1 MDQADTVW
9 FKSKIDRWMVGI
21 LLLIPVLQVVTVLY
35 ALNSGDREG
44 VVAALVGL
52 ALVAGIYVLL
62 VVPVRYGIASD
73 ALLVHFGIVRQR
85 IRFDSIRV
93 VYPTHNPLSS
103 PALSLDRLAIKTGRG
118 PLRLTLIS
126 PLQRDEFI
134 GLLCTR
140 AGLTWDGKRWARRE
154 HPASA

>member
-1 MDQADTVW
+1 M
-9 FKSKIDRWMVGI
+9 
-21 LLLIPVLQVVTVLY
+21 
-35 ALNSGDREG
+35 
-44 VVAALVGL
+44 
-52 ALVAGIYVLL
+52 
-62 VVPVRYGIASD
+62 PVRYGIASD
-73 ALLVHFGIVRQR
+73 ALLVRFGVVRQR
-85 IRFDSIRV
+85 IRFDSIRE

-140 AGLTWDGKRWARRE
+140 AGLTWDGKRWARGE
-154 HPASA
+154 YSASV